1 MHVCCSP
8 LAVVAVVITFLAALI
23 VAQTIF
29 ALVLTTIAAAAPAR
43 TTGAAL
49 ILLSIAG
56 GYRER
61 GEYDSEDL
69 HLSFL
74 LLGALIT
81 VAPLNNGISSARCLL
96 LRKSLRLAWS
106 MSKIQI
112 YSCRHFFLSMSKKD
126 ACACKV
132 ASYFELRVERSCRL
146 AAEGSSPKILAA
158 LLRRTVILDW
168 HGLSGVTF
176 YG

>member
-8 LAVVAVVITFLAALI
+8 LAVVAFVITFLAALI

-112 YSCRHFFLSMSKKD
+112 YSCRHFYPCPRKMLVHAKLPPTSNFASRGVAGSQP
-126 ACACKV
+126 KV
-132 ASYFELRVERSCRL
+132 PRRRFWLHYYVEQ
-146 AAEGSSPKILAA
+146 SSWTGTDCLE
-158 LLRRTVILDW
+158 
-168 HGLSGVTF
+168 
-176 YG
+176 